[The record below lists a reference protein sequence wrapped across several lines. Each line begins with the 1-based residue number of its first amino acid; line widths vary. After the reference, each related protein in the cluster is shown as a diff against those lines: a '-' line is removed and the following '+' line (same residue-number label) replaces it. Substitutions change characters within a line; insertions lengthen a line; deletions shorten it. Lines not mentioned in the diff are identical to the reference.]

1 MSLIYFWLSDFV
13 LPSATD
19 DDGETIE
26 SLEEGKILAVRS
38 GLLVE
43 EYKDTESVSI

>member
-1 MSLIYFWLSDFV
+1 MSDFV

-19 DDGETIE
+19 DVGETIVP
-26 SLEEGKILAVRS
+26 LKEGKILAVRS